1 MILDILPKTLK
12 NNNNTMDNHQDP
24 ERKSRI
30 RKHIHRLCIHVGL
43 FLLLLVI
50 AGIIFYLTR

>member
-1 MILDILPKTLK
+1 
-12 NNNNTMDNHQDP
+12 MDNHQDP